1 VDVGGRESQQPIT
14 GIEQE
19 VLAAVV
25 LDEPVAMVGPVVL
38 DDEPRR
44 WVIEI
49 GPAYESISG
58 VVEIGLDLRSR
69 QARLE

>member
-1 VDVGGRESQQPIT
+1 VDVGGRESQQPIA
-14 GIEQE
+14 GVEQE

-44 WVIEI
+44 WV
-49 GPAYESISG
+49 
-58 VVEIGLDLRSR
+58 VEIRATHEPVVGVPEVDLDPRTG
-69 QARLE
+69 